1 MLIFF
6 REARMTFR
14 SQLLTSIFMT
24 ACITSVAGGAAVA
37 ADLPERDRIIQRS
50 GPVIEASEVV
60 SETTESVT
68 YKVTANAQPGTKRSS
83 SIMRV
88 EYAGMK
94 SGNYRA
100 GVEALGR
107 GAYDEAADRFHQF
120 ATGEREWERVYGSLA
135 EGDAL
140 EIGKHYAEAA
150 TAFQTALTSAPKHR
164 LVLDATYRMG
174 MNQAWAK
181 NPAAAKTV
189 DELSLL
195 SKGTIGQPAESRAN
209 AVRAAI
215 ALVAGNN
222 LKFDE
227 YAKKAVLRPT
237 DEPDAWFHFNLWLA
251 DAYRT
256 TGKSK
261 DASRIIDSMLP
272 TLDAD
277 PARKAQALGIKGL
290 ALMETDP
297 QAAMVEMLKL
307 DVLPFG
313 SEEQRCE
320 ARMNAGKL
328 MLVEAKTL
336 AANPDTAK
344 DERKSAF
351 VKELERGA
359 RMLLQAASDSLTTH
373 PAKDQAETLLQS
385 LPVAP

>member
-1 MLIFF
+1 MS
-6 REARMTFR
+6 FR
-14 SQLLTSIFMT
+14 SKILV
-24 ACITSVAGGAAVA
+24 TSVVAFLASATSLATA
-37 ADLPERDRIIQRS
+37 ADLPERDRIIQRT

-60 SETTESVT
+60 SETAENVT
-68 YKVTANAQPGTKRSS
+68 YKVTANAQPGAKRST
-83 SIMRV
+83 SILRV

-94 SGNYRA
+94 SGAYRA

-120 ATGEREWERVYGSLA
+120 STGEREWERVYGAMA

-150 TAFQTALTSAPKHR
+150 KAFQAALTTAPKHR
-164 LVLDATYRMG
+164 LALDITYRLG
-174 MNQAWAK
+174 MNLAWAK
-181 NPAAAKTV
+181 DAAATKTV
-189 DELSLL
+189 DDLSLL
-195 SKGTIGQPAESRAN
+195 AKGTVGQPAESRAN
-209 AVRAAI
+209 AIRSAI
-215 ALVAGNN
+215 ALTAGNT

-237 DEPDAWFHFNLWLA
+237 DEPDAWFHYNLWLA

-256 TGKSK
+256 AGKSK
-261 DASRIIDSMLP
+261 DAARIVDSMLP
-272 TLDAD
+272 TLDTD

-307 DVLPFG
+307 DALPFG

-320 ARMNAGKL
+320 ARLNAGKL
-328 MLVEAKTL
+328 MLAESKAL

-344 DERKSAF
+344 DEKKTAF
-351 VKELERGA
+351 VKELDRGA
-359 RMLLQAASDSLTTH
+359 RMLLQAAGDSLTTH
-373 PAKDQAETLLQS
+373 PAKDQAKTLLQS
-385 LPVAP
+385 LPVAAP

>member
-1 MLIFF
+1 MS
-6 REARMTFR
+6 FR
-14 SQLLTSIFMT
+14 SKMLV
-24 ACITSVAGGAAVA
+24 TSVCALVACASTLAMAAE
-37 ADLPERDRIIQRS
+37 LPERDRIIQRS
-50 GPVIEASEVV
+50 GPVIEANEVT
-60 SETTESVT
+60 SETAENVT
-68 YKVTANAQPGTKRSS
+68 YKVTANAQPGAKRSTA
-83 SIMRV
+83 ILRV

-94 SGNYRA
+94 SGAYRA

-120 ATGEREWERVYGSLA
+120 ATGEREWERVYGSMA

-140 EIGKHYAEAA
+140 EIGKHFAEAA
-150 TAFQTALTSAPKHR
+150 KAFQTALTAAPKHR
-164 LVLDATYRMG
+164 LALDITYRLG

-181 NPAAAKTV
+181 DDAATKTV
-189 DELSLL
+189 EALSSL

-215 ALVAGNN
+215 ALTAGNT

-256 TGKSK
+256 NGKAK
-261 DASRIIDSMLP
+261 DAARIVDSMLP
-272 TLDAD
+272 TLDTD

-290 ALMETDP
+290 ALMESDP
-297 QAAMVEMLKL
+297 QAAMVEMIKL

-320 ARMNAGKL
+320 ARLNAGKL
-328 MLVEAKTL
+328 MLAESKAL
-336 AANPDTAK
+336 AANPDPAK
-344 DERKSAF
+344 DEKKTAF
-351 VKELERGA
+351 VKELDRGA
-359 RMLLQAASDSLTTH
+359 RMLLMAASDSLTTH
-373 PAKDQAETLLQS
+373 PAKDQAKTLLQS
-385 LPVAP
+385 LPVAAP